1 MIYYFKKL
9 AYLFLLFGSF
19 SVHSGAYEDFL
30 SAIRRDDASTVQS
43 LLQRGLDPNTPNEA
57 GIPAVHWALQ
67 EESFK
72 AAAALIQASGLAFDK
87 ENEHGETPLMM
98 AALKGQKALVQLLLD
113 RGARAHKPGWAPLHY
128 AASGPDAEVVA
139 VLLSRNASTQAR
151 SPNAT
156 TPLMMAAG
164 YGLEASVDLLL
175 AAKADPTAKN
185 DLGLTAADFAQRA
198 GRDALA
204 KRLAQ
209 AASR

>member
-1 MIYYFKKL
+1 M
-9 AYLFLLFGSF
+9 
-19 SVHSGAYEDFL
+19 
-30 SAIRRDDASTVQS
+30 SAIRRDDPTTVQV
-43 LLQRGLDPNTPNEA
+43 LLQRGFDPNTPNES
-57 GIPAVHWALQ
+57 GMSAVHWALQ
-67 EESFK
+67 QESFK
-72 AAAALIQASGLAFDK
+72 VAAALIQAPGLAFDR

-98 AALKGQKALVQLLLD
+98 AALKGQKGLVQRLLD

-139 VLLSRNASTQAR
+139 LLLSRQAKAQAL

-175 AAKADPTAKN
+175 AAQADPSAKN
-185 DLGLTAADFAQRA
+185 DLGLTASDFAQRA

-209 AASR
+209 TSTR